1 MEYKNNE
8 CQTTGTNHFVI
19 SSNSSKKSED
29 KRHNYIFLIR
39 SGNAVTISFWQEDT
53 FLVSFGSCSLGT
65 ADRPK
70 SREKRK
76 ISNDTQIQAEKQRI
90 RVNVVWE
97 PLFQHYNGNVDHFF
111 FSPFIYFS
119 CIRSNWNYT
128 PYVYYM
134 TFMRLDQ
141 CRRWVYLKLL
151 HKPSAYEKRVFFS
164 LSSFIF
170 LASLVFFT
178 VFLPFHTSFLSL
190 ILLSLLVF
198 YICFHYVLRCA
209 LAAGLSG
216 NFIYLYS
223 STVKLF
229 NAMYT
234 IHGIRLLKMVAK
246 TISTKAIFFSLHL
259 GKRRKNV
266 Q

>member
-1 MEYKNNE
+1 MKYKNNE

-111 FSPFIYFS
+111 LSPFIYFS

-151 HKPSAYEKRVFFS
+151 HKPSAYEKRVFFLCR
-164 LSSFIF
+164 LSSSWHRWFFSQYFYHSIHHFSVWYCFLCSCFIF
-170 LASLVFFT
+170 VFT
-178 VFLPFHTSFLSL
+178 TYYAQL
-190 ILLSLLVF
+190 
-198 YICFHYVLRCA
+198 
-209 LAAGLSG
+209 
-216 NFIYLYS
+216 
-223 STVKLF
+223 
-229 NAMYT
+229 
-234 IHGIRLLKMVAK
+234 
-246 TISTKAIFFSLHL
+246 
-259 GKRRKNV
+259 
-266 Q
+266 